1 MKAKDR
7 QSVLGTVECEG
18 FDYAFKHY
26 SDFDEIKDED
36 FHRLREAYLVAR
48 DKLADYLGIVE

>member
-7 QSVLGTVECEG
+7 QAVQDTIENEG

-26 SDFDEIKDED
+26 SDFDEVKDAQ
-36 FHRLREAYLVAR
+36 FHRLRSEYILAR
-48 DKLADYLGIVE
+48 DKLADYIGIVE